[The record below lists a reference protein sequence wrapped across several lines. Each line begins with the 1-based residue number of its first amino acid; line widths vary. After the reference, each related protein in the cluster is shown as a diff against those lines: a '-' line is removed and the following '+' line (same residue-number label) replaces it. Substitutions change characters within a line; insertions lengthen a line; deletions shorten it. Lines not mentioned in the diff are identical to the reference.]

1 MHGFPQGQQRRW
13 GPERKITQQI
23 CVSEDRK
30 RLEVSLDLDFGGQD
44 PVPPGLPFKGQ
55 RSPFLLSPVSWLRSP
70 LGLES
75 AAAHAAFGFGHCRE
89 NPRARESVPSR
100 GWEPLTECGATQ
112 PWAPGYAARAGI
124 QWPGGAGLFSS
135 RWTEGPQC
143 AKLPHQRG
151 WQVKTGAA
159 SRARLIQSL

>member
-1 MHGFPQGQQRRW
+1 M
-13 GPERKITQQI
+13 
-23 CVSEDRK
+23 
-30 RLEVSLDLDFGGQD
+30 
-44 PVPPGLPFKGQ
+44 PPGLPFKGQ
-55 RSPFLLSPVSWLRSP
+55 RSPFILILVSWLRIP
-70 LGLES
+70 LGL
-75 AAAHAAFGFGHCRE
+75 GFGHCRE
-89 NPRARESVPSR
+89 NTRARESVPSR

-112 PWAPGYAARAGI
+112 PWAPGYAARARI

-135 RWTEGPQC
+135 RWTEESQC